1 MAYITC
7 QFVRPDRLLYEG
19 KVASVILVTP
29 SGELG
34 IWPLHSPEIVSLGD
48 GIVRAIALGSTDGLK
63 RNLLAT
69 NTGPVNVIVSGGYA
83 EVENDL
89 VIILADHAR
98 RSDDIEPEV
107 VRATRAEAVANRE
120 SLDPDDHRRA
130 YYDNKVRWCDLLL
143 RHAEEGK

>member
-19 KVASVILVTP
+19 KVASIILVTP

-48 GIVRAIALGSTDGLK
+48 GIVRL
-63 RNLLAT
+63 NLLEEDGGGT
-69 NTGPVNVIVSGGYA
+69 VNVIVSGGYA

>member
-48 GIVRAIALGSTDGLK
+48 GIVRL
-63 RNLLAT
+63 NLLEEDGGGT
-69 NTGPVNVIVSGGYA
+69 VNVIVSGGYA

>member
-19 KVASVILVTP
+19 KVASIILVTP

-48 GIVRAIALGSTDGLK
+48 GIVRL
-63 RNLLAT
+63 NLLEEDGGDT
-69 NTGPVNVIVSGGYA
+69 VNVIVSGGYA